1 MPYKDKEKK
10 KEYDRLYRLNNKE
23 KVKQIK
29 KEWTEQNKE
38 KVKGYELKYSQSEHG
53 IKNKTIKRWI
63 SRGILCFDF
72 DLLYD
77 IFLKTTHCEYCNVEL
92 TTGLPRTL
100 TTKCLDHNHSINDR
114 FNVRAVLCNWCNIN
128 DVLSTN

>member
-53 IKNKTIKRWI
+53 IKNKTIKRWK
-63 SRGILCFDF
+63 
-72 DLLYD
+72 YY
-77 IFLKTTHCEYCNVEL
+77 T
-92 TTGLPRTL
+92 
-100 TTKCLDHNHSINDR
+100 
-114 FNVRAVLCNWCNIN
+114 
-128 DVLSTN
+128 